1 MKTLRESLLSGQ
13 DKTIQTGDDYNNKIQ
28 NEFEFVKKTC
38 LDPKEYDVIKHSKDN
53 TEYCIRLEGIYT
65 LNEYLNLSNAHFC
78 SIIIGKN
85 TFTSNKWT
93 FAVTFYGDYK
103 SRDYIQGRMHICSD
117 SECKSLKS
125 AIKKIAPVFDS
136 IETFKDFIMNNKV

>member
-13 DKTIQTGDDYNNKIQ
+13 DKMMGAGDEYVNKIQ
-28 NEFEFVKKTC
+28 SEFEFVKKIC
-38 LDPKEYDVIKHSKDN
+38 LDPKEYEVIKHSKDIV
-53 TEYCIRLEGIYT
+53 EYNIRLEGIYA
-65 LNEYLNLSNAHFC
+65 LNEYINLSDAHFC

-85 TFTSNKWT
+85 VFVSNKWT
-93 FAVTFYGDYK
+93 LAITFYGDYK
-103 SRDYIQGRMHICSD
+103 SRDYIQGRMHICAE

-136 IETFKDFIMNNKV
+136 IETFKEFIINNEA

>member
-1 MKTLRESLLSGQ
+1 MKSLSESLLKGM
-13 DKTIQTGDDYNNKIQ
+13 DKTIQTGNDYINKMQ
-28 NEFEFVKKTC
+28 DEFEFVKKIC

-53 TEYCIRLEGIYT
+53 TEYRIRLEGIYA
-65 LNEYLNLSNAHFC
+65 LNEYINLNNAHFC

-93 FAVTFYGDYK
+93 LAITFYGDY
-103 SRDYIQGRMHICSD
+103 RCREYIQGRMDVCSD
-117 SECKSLKS
+117 SECKSLKA

-136 IETFKDFIMNNKV
+136 IETFKEFIMNNEV

>member
-13 DKTIQTGDDYNNKIQ
+13 NKTIQAGDDYNNKIQ
-28 NEFEFVKKTC
+28 NEFEFVKKIC

-53 TEYCIRLEGIYT
+53 TEYRIRLEGIYA
-65 LNEYLNLSNAHFC
+65 LNEYLNLSNAHFF

-85 TFTSNKWT
+85 TFTNNKWT
-93 FAVTFYGDYK
+93 LAITFYGDY
-103 SRDYIQGRMHICSD
+103 RCREYIQGRMNICSE

-125 AIKKIAPVFDS
+125 AIKKITPIFDS
-136 IETFKDFIMNNKV
+136 IETFKEFIINNKV

>member
-13 DKTIQTGDDYNNKIQ
+13 DKMMNAGDEYANKIQ
-28 NEFEFVKKTC
+28 DEFEFVKKVC
-38 LDPKEYDVIKHSKDN
+38 LDPKEYEVIKHSKDIV
-53 TEYCIRLEGIYT
+53 EYNIRLEGIYA
-65 LNEYLNLSNAHFC
+65 LNEYINLNDAHFC

-85 TFTSNKWT
+85 VFVSNKWT

-103 SRDYIQGRMHICSD
+103 SRDYIQGRMHICAEN
-117 SECKSLKS
+117 ECKSLKA

-136 IETFKDFIMNNKV
+136 IETFKEFIINNEV

>member
-13 DKTIQTGDDYNNKIQ
+13 DKMMNAGDEYANKIQ
-28 NEFEFVKKTC
+28 DEFEFVKKVC
-38 LDPKEYDVIKHSKDN
+38 LDPKEYEVVKHSKDIV
-53 TEYCIRLEGIYT
+53 EYRIRLEGLCF
-65 LNEYLNLSNAHFC
+65 LNEYINLNNAHFC

-85 TFTSNKWT
+85 VFTNNKWT

-103 SRDYIQGRMHICSD
+103 CREYIQGRMHICSD
-117 SECKSLKS
+117 SECKSLKA

-136 IETFKDFIMNNKV
+136 IETFKEFIINNEA

>member
-13 DKTIQTGDDYNNKIQ
+13 DKTIQAGDDYNNKMK
-28 NEFEFVKKTC
+28 NEFEFVKNTC
-38 LDPKEYDVIKHSKDN
+38 LDPKEYEVVKHSKDIV
-53 TEYCIRLEGIYT
+53 EYRIRLEGIHC
-65 LNEYLNLSNAHFC
+65 LNEYINLNNAHFC

-85 TFTSNKWT
+85 VFTSNKWT

-103 SRDYIQGRMHICSD
+103 CREYIQGRMNICSD

-125 AIKKIAPVFDS
+125 AIKKIAHVFDS
-136 IETFKDFIMNNKV
+136 IETFKEFIMNNKV